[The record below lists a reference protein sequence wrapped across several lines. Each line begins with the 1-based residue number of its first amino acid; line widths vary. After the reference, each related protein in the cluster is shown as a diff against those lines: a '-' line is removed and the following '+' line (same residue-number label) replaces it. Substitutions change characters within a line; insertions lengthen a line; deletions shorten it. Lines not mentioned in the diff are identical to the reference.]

1 MRPLILAVSLICAIT
16 VASQE
21 KEKPAAHA
29 DREKL
34 AAFLGHWESTGRF
47 LDTKISK
54 AKSVTSQTDC
64 AWSPQGQSL
73 MCDQIITD
81 AEGEHYQLTVYQPN
95 QNDANF
101 TYITLN
107 PGQKPFTGVLSING
121 DLWTYTGPPGSAGKY
136 PEIKTVNT
144 VKDGEETFI
153 VQFTEDGKN
162 WTTMID
168 GSMHRTN
175 K

>member
-1 MRPLILAVSLICAIT
+1 MRSVILAVILICATT
-16 VASQE
+16 VVSQE
-21 KEKPAAHA
+21 KDKPGAHA

-34 AAFLGHWESTGRF
+34 AAFLGHWEGTGRF

-73 MCDQIITD
+73 MCDQVITD
-81 AEGEHYQLTVYQPN
+81 SDGEHYQLTVYQPN
-95 QNDANF
+95 QSDGNF

-144 VKDGEETFI
+144 VKDGEETFT

-168 GSMHRTN
+168 GSMHRTS